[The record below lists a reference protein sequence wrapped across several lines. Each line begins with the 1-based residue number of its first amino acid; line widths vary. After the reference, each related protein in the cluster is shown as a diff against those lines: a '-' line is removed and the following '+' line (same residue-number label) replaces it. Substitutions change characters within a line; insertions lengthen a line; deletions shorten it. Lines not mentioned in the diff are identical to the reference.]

1 MKKMNLL
8 TAVFT
13 LSLLLMTAIPALAQ
27 DDQYQE
33 NAESGNMGTETE
45 ITDSQLE
52 KAAEAYSNVA
62 KISKEFQASIQ
73 GVEDQDKIGELQEDA
88 NNKMIKAIEDAGL
101 EVETYNTVLEQIR
114 SDEELRSEFMS
125 KLDNGDGGMQ

>member
-1 MKKMNLL
+1 MNLL